1 MTVGNTCSGKP
12 PVLLKCIWFYL
23 SLGIY
28 VNPSEHASGKYIVS
42 N

>member
-1 MTVGNTCSGKP
+1 MYMGF
-12 PVLLKCIWFYL
+12 IYL
-23 SLGIY
+23 WVY